1 MLLTNFIFL
10 VMFFACF
17 FLLHILQNYIHGSS
31 QGQFVAETYI
41 VFLLSILSNW
51 NIYILNYEMNKK
63 FTQGVIGEENNS
75 YAMIGF

>member
-41 VFLLSILSNW
+41 VFLLSILSN
-51 NIYILNYEMNKK
+51 
-63 FTQGVIGEENNS
+63 
-75 YAMIGF
+75 